1 MFRIISVLSLYLK
14 YKTLKSNYLMSQ
26 WRKVVNIEKTKAKA
40 IKPNIPANDIAGRL
54 NHWFA
59 YPEKKNPL
67 NLKPGTTKVTR

>member
-1 MFRIISVLSLYLK
+1 
-14 YKTLKSNYLMSQ
+14 MSQ